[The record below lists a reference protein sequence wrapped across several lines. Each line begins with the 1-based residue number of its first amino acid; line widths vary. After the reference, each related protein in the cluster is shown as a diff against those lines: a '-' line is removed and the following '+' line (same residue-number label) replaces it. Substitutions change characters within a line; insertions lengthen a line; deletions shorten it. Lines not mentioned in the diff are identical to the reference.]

1 VELAWI
7 LIEVARPSIEQ
18 FFGTRRVIGL
28 SRWSH
33 HRYAIFVSLNKW
45 HILSCISHKMLF
57 ALRISH
63 ILERDFLRLLMLL
76 PLLLSEVHTV
86 MVLIYKWFF
95 EMAISILCPDFK
107 TYLIVIKIRGAL
119 ILLLLFESQWI
130 PTFHLLRISE
140 SYVRFRAK
148 FIWRNALCTIN
159 TFMVRCRG
167 SFQEIIH
174 IFLAHKDTVW
184 IQLKFL
190 RGPSFDSLR

>member
-1 VELAWI
+1 MELTRV
-7 LIEVARPSIEQ
+7 LIVVVRPSIEQ
-18 FFGTRRVIGL
+18 FAWTRSVIGL
-28 SRWSH
+28 PRRSH
-33 HRYAIFVSLNKW
+33 HRYAIFVSLNKG
-45 HILSCISHKMLF
+45 HILSCISHKMLLS
-57 ALRISH
+57 LRIRH
-63 ILERDFLRLLMLL
+63 ILKRHFFRLLMLQ

-119 ILLLLFESQWI
+119 ILLLLFESLCI

-140 SYVRFRAK
+140 SYVRFRAT

-174 IFLAHKDTVW
+174 IFLAHKDT
-184 IQLKFL
+184 F
-190 RGPSFDSLR
+190 